1 MICGSGRE
9 DRSCDWGCSR
19 PRRRQ
24 RLAPKAH
31 QSGQS
36 GNSPR
41 IANSSGGRAL
51 WLDPAFVRDETSAG
65 HHCGEHGPR
74 RPHFRSCGVRHQGS
88 NWPTRSSGSPIVMD
102 GLNLNATWADL
113 GSRRQS
119 CRMQELFK
127 RTTQSRKR
135 AAEIDPGSLYDI
147 ADRNRLIGLFQPR
160 NQAWFKRGHSARDE
174 RRLKRRSRAGYSKR
188 K

>member
-9 DRSCDWGCSR
+9 DRSCVGAVRDPVVDSGWL
-19 PRRRQ
+19 PRRTSRGSQ
-24 RLAPKAH
+24 ETRLELPTLLEVGL
-31 QSGQS
+31 SGWIQHLF
-36 GNSPR
+36 GMKHLP
-41 IANSSGGRAL
+41 
-51 WLDPAFVRDETSAG
+51 

-102 GLNLNATWADL
+102 GLSLNATWADL